1 MPQALLPL
9 VPAGATA
16 INDFFSVVREDGQ
29 WAYFLG
35 VRPVFQHGEDYGEVL
50 SDTVFFRDMT
60 TAGDAVAVAI
70 RCTDYPYQFQEGVM
84 LGTYQY
90 HAGKLTLNC
99 LQLERM
105 LGHPAADR
113 LLLNIVAHARATA
126 APLQPLPEKEGQL

>member
-1 MPQALLPL
+1 
-9 VPAGATA
+9 
-16 INDFFSVVREDGQ
+16 
-29 WAYFLG
+29 
-35 VRPVFQHGEDYGEVL
+35 
-50 SDTVFFRDMT
+50 MT